1 VPTCPPPASAHGPD
15 RARRGDGS
23 LSLIT
28 NILINLALFAVLAVG
43 GGLGSAWYMIEA
55 GSRLSTRS
63 SGPWMTWSAAGRP
76 DADPYTRA
84 HTVRNGLLPL
94 ASTLEITYQAK
105 ADSRGGRLQAGCE
118 YAIVMEG
125 IAGEAWWSLA
135 AFDGQGGLIQNAAE
149 RYAFSSASVMRE
161 PDGRA
166 IITLARD
173 ARPGNWLPIGGGRVN
188 LVLTVQDAAWAAAVH
203 EGSGKALPPIQRLA
217 CR

>member
-1 VPTCPPPASAHGPD
+1 VNVT
-15 RARRGDGS
+15 
-23 LSLIT
+23 LFL
-28 NILINLALFAVLAVG
+28 LLAIG

-55 GSRLSTRS
+55 GTRLSTRT
-63 SGPWMTWSAAGRP
+63 SGPWTTWSAAGRP

-84 HTVRNGLLPL
+84 HVVRNGLLPL
-94 ASTLEITYQAK
+94 ASTLEIAYQAK
-105 ADSRGGRLQAGCE
+105 ADSRGGRLHSGCE

-125 IAGEAWWSLA
+125 IDGGTWWSLA
-135 AFDGQGGLIQNAAE
+135 AFDGQGAPIQNAAE

-173 ARPGNWLPIGGGRVN
+173 ARPGNWLPIGGSRVN
-188 LVLTVQDAAWAAAVH
+188 LVLTVQDPAWAAAVH
-203 EGSGKALPPIQRLA
+203 EGGDRPLPSIQRVA